1 MSKEP
6 EYGSTEHLVQSFKE
20 QIIFI
25 IVMGSLFCAIYY
37 FYLKPNEVKKLQSAS
52 KDECGH
58 FIEFYSSPDSDDP
71 RNRNI
76 DYFSIK
82 NNHGKELHF
91 VRNANLAKSRA
102 GIYQENKKM
111 LKNAK
116 QGDLV
121 CLTYST
127 EYYEDFGKKVRDKK
141 IPYLIKINS
150 VGE

>member
-25 IVMGSLFCAIYY
+25 IVMGSLFCAVYY
-37 FYLKPNEVKKLQSAS
+37 FYIKPNEVKKLQSAS
-52 KDECGH
+52 KYECGH
-58 FIEFYSSPDSDDP
+58 LIELYSSPDSDDP

-82 NNHGKELHF
+82 NKQGEDLHF
-91 VRNANLAKSRA
+91 VRSRRSDLGA
-102 GIYQENKKM
+102 
-111 LKNAK
+111 KNAK

>member
-1 MSKEP
+1 MVRSCILSEM
-6 EYGSTEHLVQSFKE
+6 
-20 QIIFI
+20 QI
-25 IVMGSLFCAIYY
+25 
-37 FYLKPNEVKKLQSAS
+37 LQ
-52 KDECGH
+52 
-58 FIEFYSSPDSDDP
+58 
-71 RNRNI
+71 
-76 DYFSIK
+76 
-82 NNHGKELHF
+82 NH
-91 VRNANLAKSRA
+91 
-102 GIYQENKKM
+102 ENKKM

>member
-1 MSKEP
+1 MPKES
-6 EYGSTEHLVQSFKE
+6 EYGSTEHLIQSFKE

-25 IVMGSLFCAIYY
+25 IVMGLFFCAVYY
-37 FYLKPNEVKKLQSAS
+37 FYIKPNEVKKLQSAS
-52 KDECGH
+52 KYECGH
-58 FIEFYSSPDSDDP
+58 LIEFYSSPDSDDP

-82 NNHGKELHF
+82 NQQGKELHF
-91 VRNANLAKSRA
+91 VRSRRSDLGA
-102 GIYQENKKM
+102 
-111 LKNAK
+111 KNAK